1 MADIARVNGAVA
13 AASFYGLTFQAIRV
27 TATGKFTADTVDTS
41 TFPGYNNIAEGGY
54 SKAVKAV
61 GQCGSIIIQ
70 SARAS
75 NSNTFAVIVD
85 GVTFNA
91 GTGHDTPGAY
101 GALKDALAS
110 ECGGV
115 PGDYAIA
122 SSSVLNGDGT
132 FTYA

>member
-1 MADIARVNGAVA
+1 MADLARVNGTVA
-13 AASFYGLTFQAIRV
+13 AASFYGLTFKAIKIA
-27 TATGKFTADTVDTS
+27 ATGKFTADSVDTS
-41 TFPGYNNIAEGGY
+41 TFPGYNNIVEGGY

-61 GQCGSIIIQ
+61 EQCGSIIIQ

-91 GTGHDTPGAY
+91 GTGYSTPGAY
-101 GALKDALAS
+101 GALKDALAA

-115 PGDYAIA
+115 ASDYTITA
-122 SSSVLNGDGT
+122 SSVLNGDGT
-132 FTYA
+132 FSFT